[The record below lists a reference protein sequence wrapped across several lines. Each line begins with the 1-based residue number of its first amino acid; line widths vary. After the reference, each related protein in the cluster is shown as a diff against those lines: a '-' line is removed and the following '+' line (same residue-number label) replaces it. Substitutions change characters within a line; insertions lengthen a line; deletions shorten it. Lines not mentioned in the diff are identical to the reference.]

1 VSSLTVKGDSKFM
14 HLHAECV
21 SYWQLGMTIL
31 SVGVNIWWISDLIGV
46 GACAIFHPYVR
57 PAPAP

>member
-1 VSSLTVKGDSKFM
+1 M

-21 SYWQLGMTIL
+21 SYRQLGMTIL
-31 SVGVNIWWISDLIGV
+31 SVGMNIWWISDLIGV
-46 GACAIFHPYVR
+46 GAGAIFHPYVR